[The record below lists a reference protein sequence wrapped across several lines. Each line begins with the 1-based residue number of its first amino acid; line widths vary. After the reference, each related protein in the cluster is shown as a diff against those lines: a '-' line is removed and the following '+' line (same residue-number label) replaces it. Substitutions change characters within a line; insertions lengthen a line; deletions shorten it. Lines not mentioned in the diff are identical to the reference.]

1 MSKKQEPV
9 SPVIPNDY
17 CIMKLKVAEGEIAEI
32 GITKVR
38 NNTPITIYL
47 TEIKPDIED
56 IDKVISRV
64 FEIIGTDTIFYTN
77 TEIEIELLKSKC
89 ESMQIPIT
97 NELLKVRKVLDDIG
111 NNQRKFVCNVLEVAT
126 KI

>member
-17 CIMKLKVAEGEIAEI
+17 CIMKLKVAEGDITEI

-38 NNTPITIYL
+38 NNNPITVYV
-47 TEIKPDIED
+47 TDIEP
-56 IDKVISRV
+56 INSLEQVVSRAL
-64 FEIIGTDTIFYTN
+64 EIIGADATYCLNAETD
-77 TEIEIELLKSKC
+77 IELFKSKC
-89 ESMQIPIT
+89 ESLQIPIT
-97 NELLKVRKVLDDIG
+97 NELLSGNKVIRDIG
-111 NNQRKFVCNVLEVAT
+111 VSKKNFICNVLEVAT

>member
-17 CIMKLKVAEGEIAEI
+17 CIMKLKVAEGDITEI

-38 NNTPITIYL
+38 NNDTITSYL
-47 TEIKPDIED
+47 TEVKPDIED

-77 TEIEIELLKSKC
+77 TETEIELLKSKC
-89 ESMQIPIT
+89 ESMQIPII
-97 NELLKVRKVLDDIG
+97 NELLNGSKVLADIG
-111 NNQRKFVCNVLEVAT
+111 TKQKNFVCNVLEVAT

>member
-9 SPVIPNDY
+9 RPVIPEDY
-17 CIMKLKVAEGEIAEI
+17 CIMKLKVVEEDITEI

-38 NNTPITIYL
+38 NNNPITVYV
-47 TEIKPDIED
+47 TDIKPDIED

-97 NELLKVRKVLDDIG
+97 NELLKVSKVFDDIG
-111 NNQRKFVCNVLEVAT
+111 NNQSKFVCNVLEVAT